1 MLTLILAKH
10 DISDRIMAITT
21 DNASNNETLVLSL
34 QQAYPESSITRVP
47 CMAHVIQLSLKQL
60 LGSIR
65 VNPSNDQIELVW
77 SEELQKHRE
86 ITHLT
91 GIARTLQKVRNL
103 AIYINASPQRRDD
116 FWAEQSKDGTK
127 DPLFPIQDV
136 RTRWNSTFLMLER
149 AIRIKP
155 ALDSYCK
162 LKWVKMLIRSDEW
175 RQITYLLYIT
185 KPFFVFTTA
194 LCKTKDITIYSVF
207 NIYNALFQHIES
219 SITKLQRKKVR
230 FKLIYGQRTLYI
242 SLYMV
247 LYAYI

>member
-1 MLTLILAKH
+1 
-10 DISDRIMAITT
+10 
-21 DNASNNETLVLSL
+21 
-34 QQAYPESSITRVP
+34 
-47 CMAHVIQLSLKQL
+47 MAHVIQLSLKQL
-60 LGSIR
+60 LRTIR

-127 DPLFPIQDV
+127 DPLFLIQDV

-155 ALDSYCK
+155 ALDSYYK
-162 LKWVKMLIRSDEW
+162 LK
-175 RQITYLLYIT
+175 
-185 KPFFVFTTA
+185 
-194 LCKTKDITIYSVF
+194 
-207 NIYNALFQHIES
+207 
-219 SITKLQRKKVR
+219 
-230 FKLIYGQRTLYI
+230 
-242 SLYMV
+242 
-247 LYAYI
+247 

>member
-1 MLTLILAKH
+1 
-10 DISDRIMAITT
+10 
-21 DNASNNETLVLSL
+21 
-34 QQAYPESSITRVP
+34 
-47 CMAHVIQLSLKQL
+47 MAHVIQLSLKQL
-60 LGSIR
+60 LGMIK
-65 VNPSNDQIELVW
+65 VNPNNDHIELVW

-86 ITHLT
+86 IVYLT

-116 FWAEQSKDGTK
+116 FWVEQSKDGTK
-127 DPLFPIQDV
+127 DPLYPIQDV

-162 LKWVKMLIRSDEW
+162 LKWPKMRIRSDEW
-175 RQITYLLYIT
+175 RQITYLLHIT

-219 SITKLQRKKVR
+219 SITKLEQKKVS
-230 FKLIYGQRTLYI
+230 FKLI
-242 SLYMV
+242 
-247 LYAYI
+247 